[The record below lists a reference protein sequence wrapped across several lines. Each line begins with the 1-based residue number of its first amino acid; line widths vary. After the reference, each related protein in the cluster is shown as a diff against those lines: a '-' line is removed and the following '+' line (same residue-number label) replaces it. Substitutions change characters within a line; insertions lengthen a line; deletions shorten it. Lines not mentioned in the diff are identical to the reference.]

1 MKIGIELNNVLRDIN
16 SQILKYY
23 KKDINKEFDDK
34 NVDKNIVNLID
45 RLKFESKKAKSDFMY
60 IDYPYEIFGCAKTME
75 RNLSNTLNNFI
86 VKLSDMED
94 DIYDLCLFSLKEKG
108 LSIQSTYYF
117 LSKIGSRAREM
128 FFPKKGEEMWEKCDV
143 IITTN
148 KHIIK
153 SKPEYKKVVMI
164 KTSDNQNLSDKCDLI
179 YNSLDELLNDDEFL
193 TKIKLDEPSILSKL
207 KLNFKK
213 IFKAC

>member
-34 NVDKNIVNLID
+34 NIDKNVTNFID
-45 RLKFESKKAKSDFMY
+45 KIKFSSKKAKSDFMY
-60 IDYPYEIFGCAKTME
+60 VDYPYEIFGCAKTMQ
-75 RNLSNTLNNFI
+75 RNLSVMLNNLIASF
-86 VKLSDMED
+86 SDID
-94 DIYDLCLFSLKEKG
+94 DENYELCLFSLKEKG

-128 FFPKKGEEMWEKCDV
+128 YFPKKGEEMWDKCDV
-143 IITTN
+143 IVTTN
-148 KHIIK
+148 KHIVN
-153 SKPEYKKVVMI
+153 SKPVGKKVVLI
-164 KTSDNQNLSDKCDLI
+164 KTNDNQQLIEKCDYVYDSLFDLLSDT
-179 YNSLDELLNDDEFL
+179 EFL
-193 TKIKLDEPSILSKL
+193 SKVKIEEPSIMTKL

-213 IFKAC
+213 IFK

>member
-16 SQILKYY
+16 TQMLKYY

-34 NVDKNIVNLID
+34 NVDKNLVNFID

-60 IDYPYEIFGCAKTME
+60 IDYPYEIFGCAKTMQ
-75 RNLSNTLNNFI
+75 RNLSTMLNTFVAELAD
-86 VKLSDMED
+86 KED
-94 DIYDLCLFSLKEKG
+94 DIYEVCLFSLKEKG

-117 LSKIGSRAREM
+117 LSKIGCRVREM
-128 FFPKKGEEMWEKCDV
+128 FFPKRGEEMWNTCDV

-153 SKPEYKKVVMI
+153 TKPRNKKVVLI
-164 KTSDNQNLSDKCDLI
+164 KTTDNQQFLDQAD
-179 YNSLDELLNDDEFL
+179 YVYDSLYDILNDSDFL
-193 TKIKLDEPSILSKL
+193 GKVKIKKPSIISNL

-213 IFKAC
+213 MFK